1 MLCGAALWALR
12 TACIVKSRISG
23 KDADTVARHALKR
36 HPIRL
41 LAPEGV
47 QEPPGALVPS
57 DGLEQERK
65 APPRVR
71 KPSPLNDQ
79 CLALTPTWRA
89 TGRRFAAANRE
100 TVLRGTAGVA
110 RQGGNFRLSDWKRG
124 PAGA

>member
-1 MLCGAALWALR
+1 MPASHSTSPPFLREVRFIDAVHESAPDVVDGARSQRSVVHYMLCGAALWALR
-12 TACIVKSRISG
+12 TPCIVKSRISG

-47 QEPPGALVPS
+47 QESPGALVPS

-71 KPSPLNDQ
+71 KPSPL
-79 CLALTPTWRA
+79 
-89 TGRRFAAANRE
+89 
-100 TVLRGTAGVA
+100 AGC
-110 RQGGNFRLSDWKRG
+110 
-124 PAGA
+124 

>member
-1 MLCGAALWALR
+1 MAEAVQRYHNQREIVTMARFLARKEVWALR
-12 TACIVKSRISG
+12 TPCIVKSRISG

-41 LAPEGV
+41 APEGV
-47 QEPPGALVPS
+47 QEPPVALVPS

-79 CLALTPTWRA
+79 CLAPTPDLEGA
-89 TGRRFAAANRE
+89 GP
-100 TVLRGTAGVA
+100 TA
-110 RQGGNFRLSDWKRG
+110 
-124 PAGA
+124 